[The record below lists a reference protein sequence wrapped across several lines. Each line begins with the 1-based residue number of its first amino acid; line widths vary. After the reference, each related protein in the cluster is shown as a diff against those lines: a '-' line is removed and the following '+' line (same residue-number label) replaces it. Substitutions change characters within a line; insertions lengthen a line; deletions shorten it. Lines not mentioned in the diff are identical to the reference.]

1 MYVTIRYLSVIR
13 EITGTRE
20 EVIEI
25 ENDATVEDILKT
37 LSKKYG
43 KTFQRMIRSGRDI
56 RGLQII
62 YFIDGKNIS
71 NLDGFQTHVQ
81 NQSELV
87 IIPPVAGGRI

>member
-20 EVIEI
+20 EVIEVD
-25 ENDATVEDILKT
+25 NGATVEDVLKI

-43 KTFQRMIRSGRDI
+43 KSFDRMIRSGRDI

-62 YFIDGKNIS
+62 YFIDGKNIA
-71 NLDGFQTHVQ
+71 NLDGFKTTVH
-81 NQSELV
+81 NESELV
-87 IIPPVAGGRI
+87 IIPPVAGG

>member
-25 ENDATVEDILKT
+25 ENGATVEDILKI
-37 LSKKYG
+37 LSKKHG
-43 KTFQRMIRSGRDI
+43 KVFQRMIRSGRDI

-62 YFIDGKNIS
+62 YFIDGKNIT
-71 NLDGFQTHVQ
+71 NLSGFQTQVH

-87 IIPPVAGGRI
+87 IIPPVAGG

>member
-20 EVIEI
+20 EVIEVD
-25 ENDATVEDILKT
+25 NGATVEDILKI

-43 KTFQRMIRSGRDI
+43 KAFHRMIRSGRDI

-62 YFIDGKNIS
+62 YFVDGKNIA
-71 NLDGFQTHVQ
+71 NIDGFKTLVH

-87 IIPPVAGGRI
+87 IIPPVAGG

>member
-1 MYVTIRYLSVIR
+1 MFVTIRYLSVIR

-25 ENDATVEDILKT
+25 ENGATIEDILNI

-43 KTFQRMIRSGRDI
+43 KAFNRMIRSGRDI

-62 YFIDGKNIS
+62 YFIDGKNIT
-71 NLDGFQTHVQ
+71 NLDGFKTLVQ
-81 NQSELV
+81 NESELV
-87 IIPPVAGGRI
+87 IIPPVAGG

>member
-1 MYVTIRYLSVIR
+1 MFVTIRYLSVIR

-25 ENDATVEDILKT
+25 ENSATIEDILKT

-43 KTFQRMIRSGRDI
+43 KAFNRMIRSGRDI

-62 YFIDGKNIS
+62 YFIDGKNIA
-71 NLDGFQTHVQ
+71 NLDGFKTPVQ
-81 NQSELV
+81 NESELV
-87 IIPPVAGGRI
+87 IIPPVAGG